1 MAYTWGAASYRDS
14 YYYQQVGIDMTV
26 SGTTVSWG
34 TQLYSSGSMYS
45 TSPYSVSGAVSRSGN
60 YTASSGGAFSLTYAS
75 GSFSSSEGA
84 SPSISTNATIF
95 WGGKPS
101 HSRSIS
107 IPVTA
112 STPTVSK
119 SSISAGDTVTINFNR
134 KSSSY
139 KFDLAFRFSSTVIE
153 TVVSNST
160 STSTTHAPTAA
171 QIGPRIPNATS
182 GTFNYLLTT
191 RNSSGTSLG
200 TRSVNI
206 SCSLPASV
214 IPTISSASVSDATV
228 LDMTGTSPY
237 EVLRTKYSTSTSFI
251 QKLSSASI
259 SASTSGVVGSTVQ
272 SVSFSINGTVFSQ
285 IANPIFST
293 SGTNTVKVWCVDSR
307 GRKSAEYSISVPVI
321 AYSEPK
327 ITPNP
332 ATVRRCDSSGNL
344 DELGTYALLGATS
357 TVTSVSVGGANRNA
371 RTMTVGYRLA
381 TSTGN
386 YTSMYSLS
394 NSTGMSGAIP
404 SSTAYGSGGL
414 ASDKA
419 YSVLFTVK
427 DIFQEVTQT
436 VNCSSSQVTMSW
448 AEKGIG
454 VGKIHQSGS
463 IDNGG
468 IFVGLDSISAFQV
481 FEDNRTLQPTPADY
495 VSIIGKQGVKH
506 NFTSKAS
513 AGLPAG
519 ATGSFFAVTTTLP
532 WTGHNSG
539 YPMYQ
544 ETVDSSG
551 VSWRRMSTS
560 SSTWGP
566 WGVVGSPN
574 DNNIIVDGV
583 SYKRSGTIAASMTS
597 SGTTTG
603 GAYSNWTC
611 SYPYTVPSGYQ
622 MLITPYV
629 SSSGYTGACQQG
641 AGTDSACTFRTFG
654 TQIPTDLTVR
664 YLLVPA

>member
-26 SGTTVSWG
+26 SGTTVFWG

-191 RNSSGTSLG
+191 RNSSGASLG

-237 EVLRTKYSTSTSFI
+237 EVLRSKYSSSTSFI

-272 SVSFSINGTVFSQ
+272 SVSFSINGAVFSQ
-285 IANPIFST
+285 SANPVFST

-448 AEKGIG
+448 GEKGIG
-454 VGKIHQSGS
+454 VGKIHQSGALDVAGDAYLDGALLMPVGV
-463 IDNGG
+463 ILPYAGTVAPTGWALCNGAAVSRTTYADLYAV
-468 IFVGLDSISAFQV
+468 VGTRYGAGNGSTTFNLPDLRGRV
-481 FEDNRTLQPTPADY
+481 P
-495 VSIIGKQGVKH
+495 VGKDGTT
-506 NFTSKAS
+506 NF
-513 AGLPAG
+513 PEVG
-519 ATGSFFAVTTTLP
+519 ATGGAVEHTLTVEQMP
-532 WTGHNSG
+532 SHGHT
-539 YPMYQ
+539 MK
-544 ETVDSSG
+544 
-551 VSWRRMSTS
+551 MSTS
-560 SSTWGP
+560 AYSAGAAHAAHFGQGTP
-566 WGVVGSPN
+566 THYTYADLV
-574 DNNIIVDGV
+574 DN
-583 SYKRSGTIAASMTS
+583 
-597 SGTTTG
+597 TG
-603 GAYSNWTC
+603 GGKAHPNLQ
-611 SYPYTVPSGYQ
+611 PYQV
-622 MLITPYV
+622 INYV
-629 SSSGYTGACQQG
+629 I
-641 AGTDSACTFRTFG
+641 R
-654 TQIPTDLTVR
+654 LK
-664 YLLVPA
+664 